1 MGDTRTTKI
10 NLGILTVS
18 NIIRKVMITL
28 GKISKT
34 QTGSKIISLT
44 ITRDIIK
51 TRITSMANNNPMRMI
66 ITEIK
71 DQAINSNHIST
82 KTISITTTR
91 ITEIIILKEATI
103 ISAALK
109 IVPSPIKVKTL
120 DLIVKAKLIPIMII
134 NAMWAIA
141 ISKTGEKEM
150 SLIKKQTTSAPKITT
165 IIARAIL
172 SPSIPEV
179 IMISN
184 RINLTRTISPSTFN
198 QVFK

>member
-120 DLIVKAKLIPIMII
+120 DLIIIPIMII

>member
-51 TRITSMANNNPMRMI
+51 TRITSMANNNPMRRI

-71 DQAINSNHIST
+71 DKAINSNHIST

-179 IMISN
+179 IMISS

>member
-18 NIIRKVMITL
+18 NIIRKVMIFL

-51 TRITSMANNNPMRMI
+51 TRITSMANNNPMRRI

-71 DQAINSNHIST
+71 DKAINSNHIST

-91 ITEIIILKEATI
+91 ITETIILKEATI
-103 ISAALK
+103 IPAIIK

-120 DLIVKAKLIPIMII
+120 DLIIIPIMII
-134 NAMWAIA
+134 NAMWARA

-150 SLIKKQTTSAPKITT
+150 NHI
-165 IIARAIL
+165 
-172 SPSIPEV
+172 
-179 IMISN
+179 
-184 RINLTRTISPSTFN
+184 
-198 QVFK
+198 